1 MSEWSWEIKNDEY
14 LKKTEERCSEKNI
27 LLPKFSELK
36 HPHTI
41 SKKIQEKLKEID
53 LQDLHP
59 LNLHFVMS
67 F

>member
-41 SKKIQEKLKEID
+41 SKKIQE
-53 LQDLHP
+53 
-59 LNLHFVMS
+59 NN
-67 F
+67 